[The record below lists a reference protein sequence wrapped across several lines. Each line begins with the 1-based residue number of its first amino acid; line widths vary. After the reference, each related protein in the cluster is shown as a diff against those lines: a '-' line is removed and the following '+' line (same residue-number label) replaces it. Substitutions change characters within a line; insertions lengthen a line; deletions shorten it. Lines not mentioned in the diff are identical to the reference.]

1 LKPKM
6 TMNFINDTSTFGS
19 AMISA
24 QIPSQRNHVA
34 QMLREMI
41 ISGELKSGMQ
51 LKQDEVSR
59 NFHCSPGPVREAL
72 RDLESE
78 GLVIHLQNR
87 GVFVTEISNREFL
100 EMLLPVRLI
109 LEKFALRD
117 AAAKFTP
124 TVVGALKTQIEIMR
138 EGAKSKDKQ
147 VVNEA
152 DIKFHYITMEAA
164 ASDQTLQ
171 LWKSV
176 LSRVRLQFYRIGP
189 TPNISK
195 QAAHHQAL
203 LEILLTNDGEAIDA
217 ALEIHIIGT
226 VSTRL
231 KS

>member
-1 LKPKM
+1 M
-6 TMNFINDTSTFGS
+6 VGE
-19 AMISA
+19 

-34 QMLREMI
+34 QVLRETI
-41 ISGELKSGMQ
+41 ISGELKSGTQ
-51 LKQDEVSR
+51 LKQDDVGR
-59 NFHCSPGPVREAL
+59 KFRCSPGPVREAL

-78 GLVIHLQNR
+78 GLVVHFPNR

-109 LEKFALRD
+109 LEKFALRE
-117 AAAKFTP
+117 AVEKFTP
-124 TVVGALKTQIEIMR
+124 QVVDALKTQIGMMR
-138 EGAKSKDKQ
+138 QGAREKDEQ
-147 VVNEA
+147 IVNEA
-152 DIKFHYITMEAA
+152 DIKFHSITMEAA

-189 TPNISK
+189 APSISR
-195 QAAHHQAL
+195 QAAHHRAL
-203 LEILLTNDGEAIDA
+203 MDVLLSGDAEAIDA

-231 KS
+231 KN

>member
-1 LKPKM
+1 M
-6 TMNFINDTSTFGS
+6 TMNFFEDSS
-19 AMISA
+19 ASDLAMIGV

-34 QMLREMI
+34 HMLREMI
-41 ISGELKSGMQ
+41 ISGALKSGTQ
-51 LKQDEVSR
+51 LKQDEISKKFR
-59 NFHCSPGPVREAL
+59 CSPGPVREAL

-78 GLVIHLQNR
+78 GLVVHFQNR
-87 GVFVTEISNREFL
+87 GVFVTDISNQEFL

-117 AAAKFTP
+117 AAVKFIP
-124 TVVGALKTQIEIMR
+124 EIVDALKTQIEIMR
-138 EGAKSKDKQ
+138 QGAKAKDKQ
-147 VVNEA
+147 IVNEA

-176 LSRVRLQFYRIGP
+176 LSRVRLEFYRLGP

-195 QAAHHQAL
+195 QAVQHQ
-203 LEILLTNDGEAIDA
+203 ILLDILLANDAEAIDR
-217 ALEIHIIGT
+217 ALEVHIIGT

-231 KS
+231 SR